1 MQKFTQTNARGSAA
15 NSRQVGKQSQI
26 SDAADP
32 GIVPVEGPRAPLDA
46 EAKRRG
52 ILRFAQDD
60 TPAGAEAA
68 GEHATGISA
77 AGVDASGT
85 CDARGGPAGNGAA
98 YGANNEQLPERLQE
112 ALRRL
117 VFDFGTESE
126 LSRRQEIRRIK
137 QAHQFWR
144 GLQYLWWDERDQ
156 NWHLPFEQKLT
167 DGTSIEDMPRYEF
180 VTNIYQAFGL
190 SLIAVLSQ
198 DVPRVRFFPASAQ
211 AEEDVAA
218 AKAATEVAGLVER
231 NNRVGNLIADEAF
244 NLWTDGKAGAYVRF
258 VVDGQRFGFHPETE
272 IGMREVRVGGDA
284 YVCPDCGAETAPQV
298 ERASGKGDPSGAAR
312 PQDDN
317 FANAASAA
325 VGTSGIF
332 GDGEENPK
340 LALALGSGGEPQ
352 STPVSSTGDSQQVG
366 RDPSGAARLQDD
378 DLSQSGSSVV
388 CAECGALLTEEDFV
402 AAEMITVPA
411 AQTRLRVANGQEVI
425 TIVGALELKTP
436 PWANEMAEYPY
447 LQWNMEVH
455 LARLRAAYPHAA
467 DKIGSPVAASMQE
480 YERLARLAQ
489 SQGGPLTEGGD
500 YNINLITFQ
509 RTWLRPWAFFAL
521 DDKALRDEL
530 LRLFPDG
537 AYAAFAGDVYCES
550 RNENMDD
557 HWRVMHALPGDGSS
571 GRPALGDALISV
583 QERFNTLSNLQ
594 IETYEYGIPPIYADS
609 EVLDFDSLQS
619 QTAEPGAHYPARAKP
634 GQSLASGFFQ
644 PDAASVPPDLAEH
657 AANLMGPVAQFLT
670 GAFPAL
676 FGGAMSNNDTAAGYS
691 MARDQAMGRIGL
703 VWRRMKFFHADVMGL
718 AVDCFRR
725 NRPNDVEVT
734 LLGAGAAFESKWIR
748 LADLKGNLFSYP
760 ETDEQYPTLWSQQRG
775 VLLQLMGSPDPQI
788 QAMLSNPENLALVK
802 RLIGLEE
809 LVIPDEESRTK
820 QYREIA
826 QMVGEAPIVVRSDG
840 TSSAGAPNNPSPAT
854 KVKRDS
860 SPEGGAQN
868 NNAAGNSVR
877 NENASGGGADIEL
890 TLPSIMPDEFA
901 DNHAIELEACMRWF
915 SSDAGQ
921 VAKIEAPAGY
931 ANVRAHAMFHREYL
945 LKQQQQAAQAQQG
958 TAPPTRVRR

>member
-1 MQKFTQTNARGSAA
+1 MA
-15 NSRQVGKQSQI
+15 NETKSIK
-26 SDAADP
+26 ADP
-32 GIVPVEGPRAPLDA
+32 AIVPVEGPAATVAHAGKGSSAAQRTLVGDSG
-46 EAKRRG
+46 RG
-52 ILRFAQDD
+52 TLRPAHGDD
-60 TPAGAEAA
+60 VRQRNTDTAGAAA
-68 GEHATGISA
+68 SEQSPY
-77 AGVDASGT
+77 GT
-85 CDARGGPAGNGAA
+85 
-98 YGANNEQLPERLQE
+98 NNEQLPERLQE

-117 VFDFGTESE
+117 VFEFGTESE

-156 NWHLPFEQKLT
+156 NWHLPFEQKLM
-167 DGTSIEDMPRYEF
+167 DNSSVEDLPRYEF

-198 DVPRVRFFPASAQ
+198 DVPRVRFFPSSAQ

-218 AKAATEVAGLVER
+218 AKAATEVSALVER
-231 NNRVGNLIADEAF
+231 NNRIGNLIVDEAF
-244 NLWTDGKAGAYVRF
+244 NLWTDGKVGAYVRF

-272 IGMREVRVGGDA
+272 IGAREVRVGGDC
-284 YVCPDCGAETAPQV
+284 YVCPECGEETARAVGNAGREVPSYGPGKSPSAGDGYEQQLQRTDGGAEDARVASAGKDQYRLTAPCEHCGAQ
-298 ERASGKGDPSGAAR
+298 
-312 PQDDN
+312 
-317 FANAASAA
+317 
-325 VGTSGIF
+325 
-332 GDGEENPK
+332 
-340 LALALGSGGEPQ
+340 
-352 STPVSSTGDSQQVG
+352 
-366 RDPSGAARLQDD
+366 
-378 DLSQSGSSVV
+378 
-388 CAECGALLTEEDFV
+388 LTEEDFV
-402 AAEMITVPA
+402 AAETITVPA
-411 AQTRLRVANGQEVI
+411 AQTRLRVPNGQEVI
-425 TIVGALELKTP
+425 TIVGGLEMKTP
-436 PWANEMAEYPY
+436 PWANEMHEYPY

-455 LARLRAAYPHAA
+455 QARLRAAYPHAA
-467 DKIGSPVAASMQE
+467 DKIGAPVATGMQE

-500 YNINLITFQ
+500 FNINLITFQ

-521 DDKALRDEL
+521 EDKALRDEL
-530 LRLFPDG
+530 LQLFPDG
-537 AYAAFAGDVYCES
+537 AYVALAGDAYCES

-557 HWRVMHALPGDGSS
+557 HWRVLHALPGDGSS
-571 GRPALGDALISV
+571 GRPALGDVMISV

-609 EVLDFDSLQS
+609 EVLDFDSLQN

-644 PDAASVPPDLAEH
+644 PEAAEVPPDLAEH
-657 AANLMGPVAQFLT
+657 AASLMGPIAQFLT

-676 FGGAMSNNDTAAGYS
+676 FGGAMANNDTAAGYS

-703 VWRRMKFFHADVMGL
+703 VWRRMKFFHADIMLL

-760 ETDEQYPTLWSQQRG
+760 ETDEQYPTLWSQQRA
-775 VLLQLMGSPDPQI
+775 VLMQLLANPDPQL
-788 QAMLSNPENLALVK
+788 QAVLAHPENMALIK

-809 LVIPDEESRTK
+809 FVIPDEESRTK

-826 QMVGEAPIVVRSDG
+826 QMVGEAPVVR
-840 TSSAGAPNNPSPAT
+840 
-854 KVKRDS
+854 RD
-860 SPEGGAQN
+860 EG
-868 NNAAGNSVR
+868 
-877 NENASGGGADIEL
+877 SGVEL
-890 TLPSIMPDEFA
+890 MLPSVMPDEFA
-901 DNHAIELEACMRWF
+901 DNHAVELEICMRWF

-921 VAKIEAPAGY
+921 VAKIDAPAGY

-945 LKQQQQAAQAQQG
+945 LKQQRVAVQQQAQPQFG
-958 TAPPTRVRR
+958 GRHPR